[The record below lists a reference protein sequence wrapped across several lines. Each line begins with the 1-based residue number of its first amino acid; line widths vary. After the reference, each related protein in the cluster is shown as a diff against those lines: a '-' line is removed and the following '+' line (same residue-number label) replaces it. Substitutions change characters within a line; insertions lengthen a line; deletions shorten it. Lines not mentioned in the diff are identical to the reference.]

1 MQGSWSSRIL
11 HFPNPHALT
20 LNSLLFNRMS
30 NHVWKK
36 KAPILTHPHQGYPW
50 WVFSAVLLHPIFG
63 RKTDIEE
70 FWCSPWSVIIMIL
83 ASFFVNT
90 WWELGTL
97 IVPLLQ
103 NYLEFSIALSSLIE
117 LLPTKCGNKLM
128 KKSWTIGMKISHNL
142 LICVCGGTCDST
154 LKVDKRSVVHCLELQ
169 QEKRCTVP
177 YLTLHSWQID
187 SYHYRFPLV
196 KEWCPSQQLSA
207 SILPRCSDH
216 KD

>member
-1 MQGSWSSRIL
+1 MIIKDSPFSKPTCFDFEFTSFQQDVKSCVKKKGTNPDTSASRISL
-11 HFPNPHALT
+11 VGFFCCSLAPNLWKEDWHWGVLM
-20 LNSLLFNRMS
+20 LSLISYYN
-30 NHVWKK
+30 
-36 KAPILTHPHQGYPW
+36 
-50 WVFSAVLLHPIFG
+50 
-63 RKTDIEE
+63 DIS
-70 FWCSPWSVIIMIL
+70 F
-83 ASFFVNT
+83 FFVNT

-154 LKVDKRSVVHCLELQ
+154 LKVDKRSVVHGLELQ
-169 QEKRCTVP
+169 QEKRYTVP